1 MNSLESVGYFI
12 HEHIMFTSLYSNN
25 KRNSTRRACRV
36 ALLNVCGKLYPLMI
50 NLDGFLGE
58 NLSKRLKNDI
68 VYSL

>member
-1 MNSLESVGYFI
+1 
-12 HEHIMFTSLYSNN
+12 MFTSIYSNN

-36 ALLNVCGKLYPLMI
+36 ALLNVCGKFYPLMI

-58 NLSKRLKNDI
+58 SLSKRLRNDI